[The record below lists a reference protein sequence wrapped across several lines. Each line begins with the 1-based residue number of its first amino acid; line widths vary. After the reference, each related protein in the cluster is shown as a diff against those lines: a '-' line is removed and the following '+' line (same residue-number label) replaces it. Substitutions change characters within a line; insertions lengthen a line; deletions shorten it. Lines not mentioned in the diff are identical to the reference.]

1 MTDEYIYTVKQAA
14 AMIGVSPRTIRHYI
28 TTEQI
33 TPFLD
38 KNWHSGKRWMLSE
51 ADVGRAGEIASYNN
65 VYMQRNRPD
74 LVKARRSGSSRG

>member
-14 AMIGVSPRTIRHYI
+14 GMIGVSPRTIRHYI

-33 TPFLD
+33 TPLLD

-51 ADVGRAGEIASYNN
+51 ADVERAREIADYNSA
-65 VYMQRNRPD
+65 YMQRNRPD
-74 LVKARRSGSSRG
+74 LIEARRSASSRG